1 MAKSLLTCSF
11 IIALFFIS
19 LISYSHGQS
28 NMTSSLSNDPI
39 SQSTIFNF
47 VREIA
52 PLTDDQNVS
61 QIFDPEGVAVDAE
74 DNVYVNDIGPNE
86 VKKYDK
92 DGTIITKWG
101 SMSVGD
107 DDEGKEDRRGLD
119 TPLSHPHGNKIDE
132 NGNIYVT
139 DQNNQRVVKFSNNG
153 TFITSWGSQGEGNGE
168 FIHPH
173 GIDIDSK
180 GYVYVSD
187 RDLAKIQ
194 KFSNNGTF
202 ITSWGS
208 QGEGNGEFNMPWDVA
223 VDKNDN
229 IYVPDYGNNR
239 IQIFSD
245 DGTFMREFGTEGQGQ
260 GQFNHPAVIAFDDF
274 GNIYVT
280 DSDNLRVQVFSY
292 NGTFLT
298 MFGTEGQGQGQFSKP
313 ESIAVDSQG
322 RVYVADTSNNNVQL
336 FEPM

>member
-1 MAKSLLTCSF
+1 MVKSLLTCSF

-19 LISYSHGQS
+19 LISYSYGQS

-168 FIHPH
+168 F
-173 GIDIDSK
+173 
-180 GYVYVSD
+180 
-187 RDLAKIQ
+187 
-194 KFSNNGTF
+194 
-202 ITSWGS
+202 
-208 QGEGNGEFNMPWDVA
+208 NMPWDVA
-223 VDKNDN
+223 VDKNDHV
-229 IYVPDYGNNR
+229 YVPDYGNNR

-245 DGTFMREFGTEGQGQ
+245 DGTFIREFGTEGQGQ

-298 MFGTEGQGQGQFSKP
+298 MFGTEGQGQGQFLKP